1 MQKEGDNRHVP
12 DEQIEARLQDVLR
25 SSARQPH
32 LNVPGLKS
40 AVVVDK
46 NGLIIVGNIN
56 LEDLQRLLGES
67 LKQSKSA
74 SN

>member
-1 MQKEGDNRHVP
+1 MQKEGDKGSVP

-32 LNVPGLKS
+32 LNVSGLES
-40 AVVVDK
+40 AVVVD
-46 NGLIIVGNIN
+46 NNSLIIVDNIN